1 MKRKPAAQR
10 REEVLQAALALFA
23 ERGYDAVVMDEIA
36 RACGIARTSLYEY
49 FRSKE
54 EILLALID
62 QVIAQAPSGVPTG
75 ASCRERL
82 VAIAAAQLAY
92 IHQHRLVYRMLF
104 EKLPS
109 LSGPVADAIIARR
122 QQQAVE
128 VVQLAQAA
136 QATGEIRPDVAVA
149 DVVFLFQSV
158 VSQLGS
164 LVLLQEEPVPFAA
177 EADRLLGLLF
187 AGVGTPS

>member
-62 QVIAQAPSGVPTG
+62 QVIAQAPSGVPAG

>member
-10 REEVLQAALALFA
+10 REEVLHAALALFA
-23 ERGYDAVVMDEIA
+23 ERGYDGVVMDDIA
-36 RACGIARTSLYEY
+36 RSCGIARTSLYEY

-62 QVIAQAPSGVPTG
+62 QVIAQAPAGVPKAATV
-75 ASCRERL
+75 RERL

-104 EKLPS
+104 EKLPT

-128 VVQLAQAA
+128 VVQLVQMAQAA
-136 QATGEIRPDVAVA
+136 GEIRPDVPVA
-149 DVVFLFQSV
+149 DVVFLFQAV

-164 LVLLQEEPVPFAA
+164 LVLLQPEPVAFATD
-177 EADRLLGLLF
+177 ADRLLGWLF
-187 AGVGTPS
+187 EGVSTSR

>member
-10 REEVLQAALALFA
+10 REEVLRAALALFA
-23 ERGYDAVVMDEIA
+23 QRGYDAVVMDEIA

-62 QVIAQAPSGVPTG
+62 QVIAQAPSGVPEA
-75 ASCRERL
+75 ASIRERL

-122 QQQAVE
+122 QEQAVA
-128 VVQLAQAA
+128 VVALVQAG
-136 QATGEIRPDVAVA
+136 QTSGEIRPDVAVT
-149 DVVFLFQSV
+149 DLVFLFQSV

-164 LVLLQEEPVPFAA
+164 LVLLQEEPIALTA

-187 AGVGTPS
+187 AGVATR